1 MGSKLLKYFNGDE
14 LAANVWQGKYAQ
26 EGEET
31 PDDMHKRL
39 AKEFARIENKYA
51 LDIEKKAKHYMS
63 LSDEGQKYYHFAQS
77 TVYDGKSLEKFE
89 SRIYNLFK
97 DFKYIIPQGS
107 IMSQLGAKSIG
118 SLSNCFVIGT
128 PEDSYGG
135 IFQKDEQMA
144 QLMKRRGGVGLDI
157 STLRP
162 KDTSVSNAAKTT
174 TGAVS
179 FMHRFSNTTREVAQ
193 NGRK

>member
-1 MGSKLLKYFNGDE
+1 MGSKLLNYFNGDE

-31 PDDMHKRL
+31 PNDMHKRL
-39 AKEFARIENKYA
+39 AKEFARIENIYIDSESETFTLSKY
-51 LDIEKKAKHYMS
+51 
-63 LSDEGQKYYHFAQS
+63 GQEREFLTEDKIYH
-77 TVYDGKSLEKFE
+77 
-89 SRIYNLFK
+89 LFK

-107 IMSQLGAKSIG
+107 IMSQLGSKSIG
-118 SLSNCFVIGT
+118 SLSNCFVIGQ

-135 IFQKDEQMA
+135 IFQKDEEMA

-162 KDTSVSNAAKTT
+162 KDTLVSNAAKTT
-174 TGAVS
+174 TGAIS

-193 NGRK
+193 NGRRGK

>member
-1 MGSKLLKYFNGDE
+1 MQDKLLSYFNEDD
-14 LAANVWQGKYAQ
+14 LASSVWLGKYAQ

-31 PDDMHKRL
+31 PDDMHRRL
-39 AKEFARIENKYA
+39 AKEFDRIEFNYQLTEPLRNSDLKTHKDRLQKLSKY
-51 LDIEKKAKHYMS
+51 
-63 LSDEGQKYYHFAQS
+63 GQKREFLNEN
-77 TVYDGKSLEKFE
+77 K
-89 SRIYNLFK
+89 IYNLFK
-97 DFKYIIPQGS
+97 NFKYIVPQGS
-107 IMSQLGAKSIG
+107 IMSQLGSKSIG

-135 IFQKDEQMA
+135 IFQKDEEMA

-162 KDTSVSNAAKTT
+162 KDTFVSNAAKTT